1 MLKNYLITAVRN
13 LWRNKFFSVINIS
26 GLSIGLACCML
37 IFLYTKDE
45 VSYDRFHEKKDQVYR
60 VVAQVFD
67 DKGHESFKGV
77 KTGMVH
83 GPAFKQYIPEVE
95 DFVRVERG
103 NYVVRKD
110 KEIFNQEFLFADENF
125 FSFFSFPLI
134 HGSAKEVLSGIN
146 SVVLTDEAAKKYFG
160 TIEVVGK
167 TLELQV
173 NNKFEPFVIT
183 GIAKRSPENS
193 TIKFQALLSMRFR
206 EKVDPDNSWLNMF
219 ISTFLRLHAN
229 ADPKTVASKMIHIY
243 EDKAK
248 DQLKEAKERDNFNYS
263 VIWGLQPL
271 LQIHL
276 SQEYTAQDELTDA
289 SNPVYSYILTA
300 IAIFILII
308 ASINFINLTIARS
321 LKRSKEIGI
330 RKVVGGQRA
339 QLIRQ
344 FLGESFLVC
353 FISFAFA
360 IALASLVLPVFNDLA
375 NKRLS
380 LSYLADTQLVFGFAG
395 LFLITGFAAGFYP
408 ALVLSGFNPVQTLY
422 NRIKLSGK
430 NYLAKSLVVVQ
441 FALAALLI
449 ISTFFIYQQFHYLTH
464 KELGY
469 NDRNV
474 VVVNMDWGANKQ
486 LISLFK
492 NDLIKNSSIQIVG
505 THNRGRQGTVAKVDG
520 KQIGFDYD
528 HIDEQYLPALQ
539 IPISKGR
546 NFSADFPSDSTHS
559 VLINESFAREA
570 GWKDP
575 IGKTVDLF
583 WRDRKLTVVGVVKDY
598 HFRSLKEKIG
608 PQLFSCE
615 PEGNSS
621 QIHIKI
627 SNNNIP
633 GTLRFI
639 ETTFKKLAP
648 FYPFSYEFKNETN
661 RHAYESEE
669 KWKQIITLAAML
681 TIFISCTGL
690 LGLAMLSAE
699 QRTKEIGIR
708 KVLGASVGSIVQLV
722 SNNFIKLVL
731 LANVVAIPVA
741 WWAVHKWLENFA
753 YHIDICWWVFAT
765 AIVITVLIA
774 LLTVGFQAINAA
786 IANPVKSLRT
796 E

>member
-1 MLKNYLITAVRN
+1 MLKNYFITAVRN
-13 LWRNKFFSVINIS
+13 LWRNKIFSIINIS

-45 VSYDRFHEKKDQVYR
+45 VSYDRFHKKKDQVYR
-60 VVAQVFD
+60 VVAQVLD
-67 DKGHESFKGV
+67 DKGHEAFKGV

-95 DFVRVERG
+95 DFVRIERA
-103 NYVVRKD
+103 NYVVRKN
-110 KEIFNQEFLFADENF
+110 KEIFNQEFLFADDNF
-125 FSFFSFPLI
+125 FSFFSFPVI
-134 HGSAKEVLSGIN
+134 YGSPQKLLSDLN
-146 SVVLTDEAAKKYFG
+146 SVVLTDETAKKYFG
-160 TIEVVGK
+160 TTEVVGK

-173 NNKFEPFVIT
+173 NDKFEPFVIT
-183 GIAKRSPENS
+183 GVAKRSPQNS
-193 TIKFQALLSMRFR
+193 TIKFDALLSMKFR
-206 EKVDPDNSWLNMF
+206 EKLDPDNSWLNMF
-219 ISTFLRLHAN
+219 ISTFLRLHLN
-229 ADPKTVASKMIHIY
+229 ADSKAVAAKMIHIY

-248 DQLKEAKERDNFNYS
+248 NQLKEAKERDNFNYS
-263 VIWGLQPL
+263 VIWSLQPL

-276 SQEYTAQDELTDA
+276 SQDYTAQDELTDA
-289 SNPVYSYILTA
+289 SSPANSYILTA
-300 IAIFILII
+300 IAVFILII

-339 QLIRQ
+339 QLVRQ
-344 FLGESFLVC
+344 FLGESFIVC
-353 FISFAFA
+353 FISFALA
-360 IALASLVLPVFNDLA
+360 IVLATAALPLFNELA

-380 LSYLADTQLVFGFAG
+380 LSYLADTQLVLGFIG
-395 LFLITGFAAGFYP
+395 LFLVTGFAAGFYP

-422 NRIKLSGK
+422 NRIKLAGK

-449 ISTFFIYQQFHYLTH
+449 IGTFFIYQQFHYLTH

-469 NDRNV
+469 NDKNL
-474 VVVNMDWGANKQ
+474 VVVNMDRGADKQ

-492 NDLIKNSSIQIVG
+492 NELLKNSSIQMVG
-505 THNRGRQGTVAKVDG
+505 THNRGRQGTVAKADG

-546 NFSADFPSDSTHS
+546 NFSTGFPSDSTHS
-559 VLINESFAREA
+559 VLINESFAKEA

-608 PQLFSCE
+608 PQLFSAE

-621 QIHIKI
+621 QINIKI
-627 SNNNIP
+627 NDNNVP
-633 GTLRFI
+633 ATLRFI
-639 ETTFKKLAP
+639 ETTFKKLVP

-661 RHAYESEE
+661 LRAYESEE
-669 KWKQIITLAAML
+669 KWKQIISFAALL
-681 TIFISCTGL
+681 TIFISCIGL

-708 KVLGASVGSIVQLV
+708 KVLGASVSSIVQLV
-722 SNNFIKLVL
+722 SNNFLKLVL
-731 LANVVAIPVA
+731 LANVVAVPVA
-741 WWAVHKWLENFA
+741 WWAIHKWLQNFA
-753 YHIDICWWVFAT
+753 YHIDLRWWVFAI
-765 AIVITVLIA
+765 AILITVLIA
-774 LLTVGFQAINAA
+774 LFTVGFQAIKAA
-786 IANPVKSLRT
+786 IANPVKSLRND
-796 E
+796 